1 MTSSAP
7 AGFKRPRRGGSSQSF
22 LSDYLQGFFGSQNQ
36 PKMTP
41 VATQS
46 APAQG
51 ESSGGFQIINPTTMM
66 ESSAASSQAATPGIQ
81 ADMSAWFEAKKPYE
95 NWKPQVQQTGKDTY
109 LIQDRR
115 IPWENGGYGTPRMR
129 EVSGRTAEIFLDRI
143 NKGQYQPI
151 VPNPSLAKTFSS
163 GGLTVNTIPMG
174 PNSYLSKGSV
184 TSPMSLS
191 EYNKAAADIYQQ
203 KYGKPFTGYTPD
215 TNLAAGM
222 APTLDATRP
231 HGAFASG
238 MPIDIQGYTDF
249 LTKRLGD
256 PKLAAKRANVQIG
269 GMLYREGVKQGYYEP
284 GTYLHQ
290 GQQYNILR

>member
-1 MTSSAP
+1 MTFSTP
-7 AGFKRPRRGGSSQSF
+7 AGFKRARRGGSSQGF

-41 VATQS
+41 VATQ
-46 APAQG
+46 PAATQD
-51 ESSGGFQIINPTTMM
+51 ETSGGFQTISPTTMM

-81 ADMSAWFEAKKPYE
+81 PDMNAWFDAKKAYE
-95 NWKPQVQQTGKDTY
+95 NWKPQVQQTGDGTY

-129 EVSGRTAEIFLDRI
+129 EVSGRTAQIFLDRI
-143 NKGQYQPI
+143 GRGQYQPI

-174 PNSYLSKGSV
+174 PSSYLSKGSI

-191 EYNKAAADIYQQ
+191 EYNKAAADLYQQ
-203 KYGKPFTGYTPD
+203 MHGKPFTGYTPD
-215 TNLAAGM
+215 TNLAAGL

-231 HGAFASG
+231 HSAFAAG

-249 LTKRLGD
+249 LTKRLGN
-256 PKLAAKRANVQIG
+256 PELAAKRANIQIG
-269 GMLYREGVKQGYYEP
+269 GMLYREGVRQGYYEP

-290 GQQYNILR
+290 GQQYKLLR